1 MTGND
6 KGMSFHIGETRGGFT
21 ALANVFIFSDDPN
34 KSRSSKQLLNALE
47 STLRSAFPLIEENYG
62 RVIRVSANGISAAFE
77 RNAEDALAFGISI
90 CQRANA
96 SEDMAGG
103 FGVSV
108 GITYGKVFTSDV
120 VCGSFSTVIAVSEAV
135 ELSNI
140 LSRACP
146 RADASILITSA
157 LADQIIGFSN
167 RFAKRKIGLI
177 LNSSE
182 NKTYTIFDVFD
193 GDPAEKKYSK
203 RRSSLLFETGL
214 EYFLEDRPL
223 QARSCFIE
231 LLKYDRSDRIAKR
244 YIQLCDKAI
253 NGTADDTRDKY
264 LTVI

>member
-47 STLRSAFPLIEENYG
+47 STLRSAVPLIEENYG
-62 RVIRVSANGISAAFE
+62 RVIRVSANGISVAFE

-108 GITYGKVFTSDV
+108 GITYGKVFTSNV

-146 RADASILITSA
+146 RADASILIMPPCFAFATVSTTASKLGFAYSPKLTLHSGMFISA
-157 LADQIIGFSN
+157 
-167 RFAKRKIGLI
+167 
-177 LNSSE
+177 
-182 NKTYTIFDVFD
+182 
-193 GDPAEKKYSK
+193 
-203 RRSSLLFETGL
+203 
-214 EYFLEDRPL
+214 
-223 QARSCFIE
+223 SCH
-231 LLKYDRSDRIAKR
+231 S
-244 YIQLCDKAI
+244 
-253 NGTADDTRDKY
+253 
-264 LTVI
+264 